1 MRKYSHQFT
10 DLDPTRLIP
19 RQDPTGFI
27 VPEDFHLKGELDIKK
42 WVDEKQCY
50 LISKSNT
57 LEELH
62 QNLKKV
68 YLNTV
73 GIEFDHVTN
82 SEERLWLYNNFE
94 RHMTQELSKSEKAN
108 ILKLIVQSESLDEHL
123 GVKFSSF
130 KRYSGEGAESS
141 IAGLKTIFAKA
152 SELGVEEVVL
162 GMPHRGRLN
171 VLCNLLDYPY
181 GDLVRKIQKKNDM
194 PKEYY

>member
-1 MRKYSHQFT
+1 MIFS
-10 DLDPTRLIP
+10 
-19 RQDPTGFI
+19 QDPTGFI

-130 KRYSGEGAESS
+130 VKEISNFFNPSNLKREIFSNDLILLILDELSNKKKKYYFGYSPNPTSRNGTQERER
-141 IAGLKTIFAKA
+141 KA
-152 SELGVEEVVL
+152 
-162 GMPHRGRLN
+162 RL
-171 VLCNLLDYPY
+171 LA
-181 GDLVRKIQKKNDM
+181 
-194 PKEYY
+194 